1 MVRACAGRHDRAMT
15 SQTPAGGP
23 VPPTGATPPA
33 GDKPWPATGFFSQL
47 RGIGLYRSDER
58 WIGGVAGGI
67 AARFGLDPLLVRGI
81 FLATLLLGGFG
92 LVVYAAAW
100 ALLPEER
107 DGRIH
112 MEGLTLGHP
121 DIALLGAL
129 LMFVTGI
136 GWGAWG
142 HWPFMIPGWIQGL
155 FWLGATILV
164 VVLVATMLQHRRP
177 PAPRPGAPWGPG
189 PNAPAPGP
197 YTPPARPYTGPSTP
211 YAGAYGGT
219 PYGAAAPHV
228 PGPVPSYGPPP
239 AGPGP
244 AAAAA
249 ATAPR
254 VSAPVPPPP
263 AWSAPPPAPA
273 PTPYRYAPAPPPAPV
288 ATQPPK
294 PPRPR
299 RQGPGATTVGVSVA
313 LSLFVIAGALIAQRG
328 GWFDRSTA
336 GTAAALVVLIFG
348 VAIIVSG
355 LRGRRG
361 GVLGLLAIFAALVA
375 LPLAVNSRD
384 GINPWIVDNN
394 GVHVTTTQGTTTITD
409 RTTAANG
416 FRMGFGDATVDLTGV
431 PLQAGDR
438 LTVPIDVSAG
448 NLVVR
453 VPSGAQVAAQAD
465 IGAGQVTWQVGGDNT
480 STSGVGRRDSF
491 GVPADQ
497 ATLLLQIHVGAGN
510 VTVEEGSR

>member
-1 MVRACAGRHDRAMT
+1 MT

-23 VPPTGATPPA
+23 VPPAGATPPA
-33 GDKPWPATGFFSQL
+33 GDKPYPATGFFSQL

-58 WIGGVAGGI
+58 WVGGVAGGV

-81 FLATLLLGGFG
+81 FLATMLLGGFG
-92 LVVYAAAW
+92 LVVYAVAW

-129 LMFVTGI
+129 LMFVTGAS
-136 GWGAWG
+136 WGAWG
-142 HWPFMIPGWIQGL
+142 WPFMVPGWIQGL

-164 VVLVATMLQHRRP
+164 VVLVATMLQRRRP
-177 PAPRPGAPWGPG
+177 PAPRPAGPFGYG
-189 PNAPAPGP
+189 PNPAP
-197 YTPPARPYTGPSTP
+197 YTAPARPYTGPSAP
-211 YAGAYGGT
+211 YAGAYGGA
-219 PYGAAAPHV
+219 PYGAAAPYS
-228 PGPVPSYGPPP
+228 PGPASSYAPPT
-239 AGPGP
+239 GPGP
-244 AAAAA
+244 AAPAAA
-249 ATAPR
+249 AAPR
-254 VSAPVPPPP
+254 VASPVPP
-263 AWSAPPPAPA
+263 ASTWSAPPPAPA
-273 PTPYRYAPAPPPAPV
+273 PYRYAAAPPPAPV
-288 ATQPPK
+288 ATQPPR

-313 LSLFVIAGALIAQRG
+313 LSLFVVAGALIAERG
-328 GWFDRSTA
+328 GWVDRSTA
-336 GTAAALVVLIFG
+336 GTAAALIVLIFG

-361 GVLGLLAIFAALVA
+361 GVLGLLAILAAVVA
-375 LPLAVNSRD
+375 LPLAVGSRD
-384 GINPWIVDNN
+384 GLNPWIVDNN

-409 RTTAANG
+409 RATAADG
-416 FRMGFGDATVDLTGV
+416 FRMGFGDATVDLTAV
-431 PLQAGDR
+431 PLLTGDR

-448 NLVVR
+448 NLVIR
-453 VPSGAQVAAQAD
+453 VPRGAQVAAQTN
-465 IGAGQVTWQVGGDNT
+465 IGAGQVTWHVAGDDS
-480 STSGVGRRDSF
+480 STSGVGRRDSL

-497 ATLLLQIHVGAGN
+497 ATLLLQIRIGAGD